1 MKCQYL
7 LKKADYFAEL
17 RDIESKYFT
26 TSDYN
31 LRVIN
36 VSQVP
41 RAIVY
46 EQYTRY
52 KDNIKIVS

>member
-7 LKKADYFAEL
+7 VKKPDYFAEL